1 MGKRKLFGVVNIVFE
16 ILIVVS
22 AGFGFRPM
30 LETVF
35 GGSDLVAYIGKVGG
49 ALLAALV
56 IVCIKGSREDE
67 KELERLRAI
76 EKMKKEDRD

>member
-1 MGKRKLFGVVNIVFE
+1 
-16 ILIVVS
+16 
-22 AGFGFRPM
+22 M

-49 ALLAALV
+49 ALLATLV